1 VRDFLQRENPA
12 AARAMAERFAAAL
25 RNGLWH
31 PRRNDISTG
40 LEALLIE
47 APP

>member
-1 VRDFLQRENPA
+1 
-12 AARAMAERFAAAL
+12 MAERFAAAL

-31 PRRNDISTG
+31 PRRNDISTDI
-40 LEALLIE
+40 EALLVE